1 MKNVT
6 VTEGFGLLFLSCA
19 SGCTDVLAFMKLGD
33 VFTSGM
39 TGNVALLAIAISKGH
54 MLAAVH
60 SLLAFAGFIFGA
72 AMTAA
77 LYDPDPA
84 NLRRLPHVRPLFWLE
99 IGCLAGFALI
109 WHVADGP
116 TDEGVAVYM
125 LILLSA
131 IGMGI
136 QGVTARNIGPAGI
149 STIVF
154 TSTLINIVIFFTHSL
169 LHDNA
174 TPRPAPDPRH
184 QVGTFAAYA
193 LGAVVSG
200 LLIWHGISLFA
211 WLPLLCVV
219 LALFSYELAHRYDHA
234 PARATRNDRS

>member
-1 MKNVT
+1 MKNIT
-6 VTEGFGLLFLSCA
+6 TTEGLGLLFLSCA
-19 SGCTDVLAFMKLGD
+19 SGCTDVLAFMKLGE

-54 MLAAVH
+54 MLTAAH

-109 WHVADGP
+109 WHIADGP
-116 TDEGVAVYM
+116 TEEGVAVYM

-149 STIVF
+149 NTIVF
-154 TSTLINIVIFFTHSL
+154 TSTLINIVIFFTHAL
-169 LHDNA
+169 LHRGA
-174 TPRPAPDPRH
+174 APRPSPAPRH

-193 LGAVVSG
+193 AGAMLSG
-200 LLIWHGISLFA
+200 VLIWHGFSLFV
-211 WLPLLCVV
+211 WLPLACVV
-219 LALFSYELAHRYDHA
+219 LALVSYELAHRYDHTVQKA
-234 PARATRNDRS
+234 ASQ

>member
-6 VTEGFGLLFLSCA
+6 TTEGLGLFFLSCA

-54 MLAAVH
+54 MLAAAH
-60 SLLAFAGFIFGA
+60 SLMAFLGFIFGA
-72 AMTAA
+72 ALTTA
-77 LYDPDPA
+77 LYNPDPA
-84 NLRRLPHVRPLFWLE
+84 NVRRLPRVRPLFWLE
-99 IGCLAGFALI
+99 IICLTAFALL
-109 WHVADGP
+109 WHGTEAP
-116 TDEGVAVYM
+116 AAEGLTVYL

-154 TSTLINIVIFFTHSL
+154 TSTLINIVIAGTQVLMRRTDARQPFP
-169 LHDNA
+169 N
-174 TPRPAPDPRH
+174 PKH
-184 QVGTFAAYA
+184 QIGTFAAYGV
-193 LGAVVSG
+193 GAILSG
-200 LLIWHGISLFA
+200 LLIWHGWAVFVWVPLLSVLFA
-211 WLPLLCVV
+211 LCC
-219 LALFSYELAHRYDHA
+219 YEVAHRFDGD
-234 PARATRNDRS
+234 PG

>member
-1 MKNVT
+1 MKHIT
-6 VTEGFGLLFLSCA
+6 TTEGLGLLFLSCA
-19 SGCTDVLAFMKLGD
+19 SGCTDVMAFMKLGE

-54 MLAAVH
+54 MLTAVH
-60 SLLAFAGFIFGA
+60 SLLAFAGFIFGT

-99 IGCLAGFALI
+99 IGCLAGFALL
-109 WHVADGP
+109 WHAADGP
-116 TDEGVAVYM
+116 AEEGVAVNM

-136 QGVTARNIGPAGI
+136 QAVTARNIGPSGI

-154 TSTLINIVIFFTHSL
+154 TSTLINIVIFFTHAL
-169 LHDNA
+169 LHRDA
-174 TPRPAPDPRH
+174 ISQPTPNPRH

-193 LGAVVSG
+193 IGAMLSG
-200 LLIWHGISLFA
+200 ILIWHGLSLFV
-211 WLPLLCVV
+211 WLPLVCVV
-219 LALFSYELAHRYDHA
+219 LALLSYEFAHRYDHA
-234 PARATRNDRS
+234 PHKTQAK